1 MTGDGVTEIDDRWA
15 FTTVRVTESVNAPT
29 VAWIVVVPAA
39 VVIANPEPLIV
50 ATEVD
55 EEFQATPL
63 TKS

>member
-1 MTGDGVTEIDDRWA
+1 MTGDGATEIDDRCA
-15 FTTVRVTESVNAPT
+15 FTTVRVTESVNEPT

-50 ATEVD
+50 ATELG

>member
-1 MTGDGVTEIDDRWA
+1 MTGDGITEIDNRWA
-15 FTTVRVTESVNAPT
+15 FTTVRVTESVNEPT

-55 EEFQATPL
+55 EECQATPL

>member
-1 MTGDGVTEIDDRWA
+1 MTGDGITEIDNRWA

>member
-1 MTGDGVTEIDDRWA
+1 
-15 FTTVRVTESVNAPT
+15 
-29 VAWIVVVPAA
+29 VVVPAA

>member
-1 MTGDGVTEIDDRWA
+1 
-15 FTTVRVTESVNAPT
+15 VTESVNAPT

>member
-1 MTGDGVTEIDDRWA
+1 
-15 FTTVRVTESVNAPT
+15 VTESVNEPT